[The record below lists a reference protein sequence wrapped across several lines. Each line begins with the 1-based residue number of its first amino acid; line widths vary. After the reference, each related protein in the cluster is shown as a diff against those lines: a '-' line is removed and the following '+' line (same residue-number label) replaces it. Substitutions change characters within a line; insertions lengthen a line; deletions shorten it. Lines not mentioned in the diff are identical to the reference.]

1 MFDKDIMKIGIYAG
15 SFDPLT
21 LGHLDIIIRSL
32 KTVDKLIIGIGENIK
47 KNYLFTTEERIEMI
61 NQTLTE
67 LNLKNFEVKFFNSLL
82 VDFAKKENAT
92 AIIRSLRNSSDFDF
106 EYQIAMVNQ
115 DIAPEIET
123 LFLVSNKNNLFI
135 SSSLVKEILHFKG
148 DFSKYVPNSVN
159 KALKTKFNL

>member
-1 MFDKDIMKIGIYAG
+1 
-15 SFDPLT
+15 
-21 LGHLDIIIRSL
+21 
-32 KTVDKLIIGIGENIK
+32 
-47 KNYLFTTEERIEMI
+47 MI
-61 NQTLTE
+61 NQTLNE
-67 LNLKNFEVKFFNSLL
+67 LNLKNFEVKFFDSLL
-82 VDFAKKENAT
+82 IDFAKKENAT

-148 DFSKYVPNSVN
+148 DFSKYVPNCVS
-159 KALKTKFNL
+159 KALKTKFSL

>member
-1 MFDKDIMKIGIYAG
+1 MFDRDIMKIGIYAG

-32 KTVDKLIIGIGENIK
+32 NVVDKLIIGIGENIK
-47 KNYLFTTEERIEMI
+47 KNYLFTTEERTEMI
-61 NQTLTE
+61 NQTLNE
-67 LNLKNFEVKFFNSLL
+67 LNLKNFEVKFFDSLL
-82 VDFAKKENAT
+82 IDFAKKENAT

-148 DFSKYVPNSVN
+148 DFSKYVPNCVS
-159 KALKTKFNL
+159 KALKTKFSL